1 MKRIELFKKTE
12 NGGEE
17 YISRFDTVE
26 EANEYVKDELE
37 SSVFDYFTKEVE
49 EESDI
54 CDKVKTYEDACNVL
68 GIQPMNEEAM
78 KAAGFWD
85 DEIARRKLETI
96 VEALNEGWKPN
107 WNNKKQ
113 GKYGVWFWIE
123 PKPYGAHAGLACA
136 NANSAP
142 SSTDTLFGS
151 RLCFRDYKRAEY
163 AANTFTHLY
172 EQILVT
178 NG

>member
-12 NGGEE
+12 NGEE

-26 EANEYVKDELE
+26 EASEYVKDELE
-37 SSVFDYFTKEVE
+37 GSVFDYFTKEVE
-49 EESDI
+49 EES
-54 CDKVKTYEDACNVL
+54 DKVKTYEDACNVL

-78 KAAGFWD
+78 KAAGFRE

-107 WNNKKQ
+107 WNNKQ
-113 GKYGVWFWIE
+113 QDKYGVWFWIE
-123 PKPYGAHAGLACA
+123 PKPNGASAGLASA
-136 NANSAP
+136 NTNNAP
-142 SSTDTLFGS
+142 SNTRTHIGS
-151 RLCFRDYKRAEY
+151 RLCFKTRRAAEY

-178 NG
+178 NW

>member
-1 MKRIELFKKTE
+1 MKKNELFKKTE
-12 NGGEE
+12 TGKE
-17 YISRFDTVE
+17 YIGSFDSAFNHSIKE
-26 EANEYVKDELE
+26 
-37 SSVFDYFTKEVE
+37 FEVE
-49 EESDI
+49 RSGI

-68 GIQPMNEEAM
+68 GTQPMNEKAM
-78 KAAGFWD
+78 KAAGFRE

-107 WNNKKQ
+107 WNDKQQ

-123 PKPYGAHAGLACA
+123 PKHYGASAGLAFA
-136 NANSAP
+136 YTHHAP
-142 SSTDTLFGS
+142 SLTATDVGS
-151 RLCFRDYKRAEY
+151 RLCFKTRHIAEY

-178 NG
+178 NW

>member
-12 NGGEE
+12 NGEE

-26 EANEYVKDELE
+26 EASEYVKDELE
-37 SSVFDYFTKEVE
+37 GSVFDYFTKEVE

-78 KAAGFWD
+78 KAAGFRE
-85 DEIARRKLETI
+85 DEITRRKLETI

-107 WNNKKQ
+107 WNNKQ
-113 GKYGVWFWIE
+113 QDKYGVWFWIE
-123 PKPYGAHAGLACA
+123 PKPNGAGAGLAYA
-136 NANSAP
+136 DTYSTP
-142 SSTDTLFGS
+142 SYAYTDIGS
-151 RLCFRDYKRAEY
+151 RLCYKTRTLAKY
-163 AANTFTHLY
+163 AATTFTRLY
-172 EQILVT
+172 EEILVK
-178 NG
+178 NY